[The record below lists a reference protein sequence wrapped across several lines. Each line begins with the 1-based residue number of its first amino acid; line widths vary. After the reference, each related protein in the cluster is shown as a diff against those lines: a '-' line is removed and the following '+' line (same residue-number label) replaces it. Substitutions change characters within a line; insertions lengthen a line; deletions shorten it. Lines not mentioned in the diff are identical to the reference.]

1 MFDHILFDPF
11 PAYPIY
17 WSISCIQSYSILS
30 FIQLHPILTFP
41 CPYLSHLIQSACL
54 ICHILF
60 HETHN
65 KDKLR
70 FRIKTFLRSVKEKR
84 VEKWVRVF
92 AGNLNFFILR
102 FFDMSWKSSSRNKI
116 RFLVF
121 VIRDEFTK
129 NLELYLPWGFEFTR
143 REVQNKRFNSSDFS
157 APPLEFTIK
166 PWVFQ
171 KRPRI
176 WSENIHD

>member
-1 MFDHILFDPF
+1 MSDTYILYLFLSFIQSYHIFNIILYLILSFNIFNPIIYLILSCIFSYPSFYPILYLLLFYVWSCHILFDPF

-30 FIQLHPILTFP
+30 FIQVHLILTFP

-116 RFLVF
+116 RF
-121 VIRDEFTK
+121 
-129 NLELYLPWGFEFTR
+129 
-143 REVQNKRFNSSDFS
+143 
-157 APPLEFTIK
+157 
-166 PWVFQ
+166 
-171 KRPRI
+171 
-176 WSENIHD
+176 